1 MFNCFDGM
9 TYESRTK
16 PMRFEALGGFCFP
29 PHMAQMR
36 SLQCADLEEMAGG
49 GGVFGGWSAGY
60 VALYVPVSQSISPV
74 LKGGWWASHAGCPR
88 GPPSTSSAGVSW
100 SARAGSGKTGGKGT
114 QSPGLAVVPA
124 G

>member
-1 MFNCFDGM
+1 
-9 TYESRTK
+9 
-16 PMRFEALGGFCFP
+16 MRFEALGGFCFP

-74 LKGGWWASHAGCPR
+74 LKGGWWASHAGSPWPAKYILSWGFMVSESRFRENR
-88 GPPSTSSAGVSW
+88 G
-100 SARAGSGKTGGKGT
+100 
-114 QSPGLAVVPA
+114 
-124 G
+124 